1 MSFYSFPDFPE
12 ELPIGTMYCIGRNY
26 ASHAKEMGAQVPQES
41 PLVFIK
47 PPNAYVP
54 DGGIVKIP
62 DFSSNMHHEV
72 ELVAVIG
79 KDGYNINENDALEYV
94 VGYGVGVDLTLRDV
108 QAQAKQKGE
117 PWSISKSFFGSAPI
131 STIVPA
137 NSINPNE
144 ISLRLL
150 VNGEQKQYGKTA
162 DMERSVSVLV
172 SFISQVFGIR
182 KGDCIFTGTPE
193 GVGQISPNSTVRA
206 ELGTICSLEFTVS

>member
-1 MSFYSFPDFPE
+1 MSFYSFP
-12 ELPIGTMYCIGRNY
+12 ELSENLPVGSMYCIGRNY
-26 ASHAKEMGAQVPQES
+26 ASHAKEMGAQIPQER

-54 DGGIVKIP
+54 NGGNVKIP
-62 DFSSNMHHEV
+62 DFSSNLHHEV

-79 KDGYNINENDALEYV
+79 KDGNNINENDALDYV
-94 VGYGVGVDLTLRDV
+94 AGYGVGVDLTLRDV

-131 STIVPA
+131 SAIVPA
-137 NSINPNE
+137 QTINPND

-150 VNGEQKQYGKTA
+150 VNGEQKQLGTTA
-162 DMERSVSVLV
+162 DMERSVAVLV
-172 SFISQVFGIR
+172 SFISQVFGLR

-193 GVGQISPNSTVRA
+193 GVGQIPPNSTVKA
-206 ELGTICSLEFTVS
+206 ELGNVCSLEFTVS